1 MGVFGCL
8 RVLFCF
14 SKTLIMAYITAN
26 SNYTLS
32 DVQRVVFRYS
42 STRIYVLPS
51 VTKDGVVL
59 VDLQVWESDDSA
71 FYGSESM
78 SFSEATLEALSS
90 GESGE
95 VSQFL
100 DVVAQA
106 VVDALE
112 AISLNSGVTFTV
124 VN

>member
-1 MGVFGCL
+1 MFGCL

-14 SKTLIMAYITAN
+14 FKTLTMAYITAN

-32 DVQRVVFRYS
+32 DVQRVIFRYS

-51 VTKDGVVL
+51 VTKDGVVM

-71 FYGSESM
+71 FHGSASM